1 MAEETGRN
9 FIHEIIDAD
18 LESGRISQVI
28 TRFPPEPNGYLHIG
42 HAKSIN
48 LNFSTAIKYGG
59 KCFLRFDDTNPA
71 KEDDEYIQS
80 IKKDVQWLGFEWE
93 EIRFASDYFEFMYEM
108 AVRLIKKGLAYV
120 CDLTAEE
127 IRDYRGTLTEPGKN
141 SPYRERRIEENL
153 QLFEEMRAGK
163 YADGEKVLRA
173 KIDMASPNLNM
184 RDPIIYRILRATHH
198 RTGDDWLIYPMYDYA
213 HPLGDA
219 MEKITHSICTLEFE
233 DHRPLYDWVVDNTDQ
248 DPKPHQ
254 YEFARLNLTQ
264 TIMSKRYL
272 KKLVDEKVVDGWDD
286 PRMPT
291 ISGLRRKGYT
301 PEAIKDFCQRIGVAK
316 ANSEVDVKLLEHCVR
331 EDLNNRA
338 LRRMTVLEPLL
349 LEIVNYPEGKTETLV
364 SDNHPMLPE
373 AGTREMTFSKYI
385 YIEQADFMENPPGK
399 FFRLAPG
406 KEVRLMNAYIVKYED
421 VVKDQDGNI
430 VKVLVSCDFESK
442 SGGATAGRKV
452 KGTLHWVDKATAVPA
467 VVRQYDYL
475 LKPAEEGERQD
486 FMDRLNEN
494 SLMVYENALVEPAVK
509 AAKPGEQFQMVR
521 QGYYACDYKEFTPE
535 KPVLNLIVGLRDSY
549 AKAMQQE

>member
-1 MAEETGRN
+1 MPEEIGNN

-18 LESGRISQVI
+18 LESGRISQVV

-42 HAKSIN
+42 HAKAIN

-80 IKKDVQWLGFEWE
+80 IKKDITWLGFEWE

-127 IRDYRGTLTEPGKN
+127 MRDYRGTLTEPGKN
-141 SPYRERRIEENL
+141 SPYRERSVDENL
-153 QLFEEMRAGK
+153 KLFEEMRAGK

-233 DHRPLYDWVVDNTDQ
+233 DHRPLYDWVIDNTDQ

-291 ISGLRRKGYT
+291 LSGLRRRGYT
-301 PEAIKDFCQRIGVAK
+301 PEAIRDFCQRIGISK

-331 EDLNNRA
+331 EDLNSRA
-338 LRRMTVLEPLL
+338 LRRMAVLEPLL
-349 LEIVNYPEGKTETLV
+349 LEVVNYPEGESEVLV
-364 SDNHPMLPE
+364 SSNHPMKPE
-373 AGTREMTFSKYI
+373 AGKREMTFSKYI

-406 KEVRLMNAYIVKYED
+406 REVRLMNAYIIKYED
-421 VVKDQDGNI
+421 VVKDEDGNI
-430 VKVLVSCDFESK
+430 LKVLVSYDKESK
-442 SGGATAGRKV
+442 TGGATAGRKV
-452 KGTLHWVDKATAVPA
+452 KGTLHWVDKGSAVKGT
-467 VVRQYDYL
+467 VRQYDYL
-475 LKPAEEGERQD
+475 LNPAEGNEKVD
-486 FMDRLNEN
+486 FMERLNED
-494 SLMVYENALVEPAVK
+494 SLKVYEGVMLEPAIK
-509 AAKPGEQFQMVR
+509 TAEPGQQFQLMR
-521 QGYYACDYKEFTPE
+521 QGYYACDIEEFTPE
-535 KPVLNLIVGLRDSY
+535 NPVMNLIVGLRDSY
-549 AKAMQQE
+549 AKAMKK

>member
-1 MAEETGRN
+1 MPEEIGRN

-80 IKKDVQWLGFEWE
+80 IKKDIEWLGFQWE

-108 AVRLIKKGLAYV
+108 AVKLIQKGLAYV

-141 SPYRERRIEENL
+141 SPYRDRSTEENL
-153 QLFEEMRAGK
+153 ALFEDMRAGK

-233 DHRPLYDWVVDNTDQ
+233 DHRPLYDWVVDNTEQ

-301 PEAIKDFCQRIGVAK
+301 PEAIKDFCQRIGVSK

-338 LRRMTVLEPLL
+338 LRRMAVLEPLL
-349 LEIVNYPEGKTETLV
+349 LEVVNYPDGEIEVLE
-364 SDNHPMLPE
+364 SDNHPMNPE
-373 AGTREMTFSKYI
+373 AGRREMTFSKYI
-385 YIEQADFMENPPGK
+385 YIEQADFMEEPPGK

-421 VVKDQDGNI
+421 IVKDQDGNI
-430 VKVLVSCDFESK
+430 VKVLVSFDPESK
-442 SGGATAGRKV
+442 TGGATAGRKV
-452 KGTLHWVDKATAVPA
+452 KGTLHWVDKGTAVKGT
-467 VVRQYDYL
+467 VRQYDYL
-475 LKPAEEGERQD
+475 LNPAEDGERKD
-486 FMDRLNEN
+486 FMERLNEN
-494 SLMVYENALVEPAVK
+494 SLTVFDNAMIEPAIK
-509 AAKPGEQFQMVR
+509 TATPGQQFQFLR
-521 QGYYACDYKEFTPE
+521 QGYYVCDSEAFKPE
-535 KPVLNLIVGLRDSY
+535 KPVLNQIVGLRDSY
-549 AKAMQQE
+549 AKTMQK